1 MAASTSYYYY
11 LTTTAT
17 TADDRNVGI
26 NGVPMRMRLVTG
38 TSINHRNKS
47 SRHRLKLQ
55 TVATASSAGGEGEEE
70 GGRSSPVHQLLFSVT
85 PPNNSEIDY
94 LGQSTKGDLNINFGP
109 YLPPSPFF
117 LTSLPLL
124 LYVVHS
130 FFFSYYTSQ
139 VLGFVLQELT
149 VRPPSNT

>member
-1 MAASTSYYYY
+1 MAASTSYYYYY

-17 TADDRNVGI
+17 TAEDRNVGI
-26 NGVPMRMRLVTG
+26 NRVPMRMRLVTD

-55 TVATASSAGGEGEEE
+55 TVATASSAGGEGEGEGE

-109 YLPPSPFF
+109 YLPPSPFI

-130 FFFSYYTSQ
+130 FFFFSITNLLPKFWGLSCRNSQ
-139 VLGFVLQELT
+139 
-149 VRPPSNT
+149 